1 MEVKAENLSKRYL
14 YQWVIKDFNY
24 YFQSGNSYAIS
35 GANGSGKSTLIKLL
49 SGFLSSSEGSIT
61 YSHQTKDISIADIY
75 KHLVLTAP
83 YTDLILEYTMEEM
96 FNFHT
101 VFKPF
106 KQKVTFKQF
115 EDIIELKTYKEKQI
129 RFFSSGMKQK
139 VQLALSVLSDSSLL
153 MLDEPTSYLDSNAK
167 KWFKTLFEKQSLG
180 KTIILA
186 SNDPFDIDLC
196 ESVIKL

>member
-1 MEVKAENLSKRYL
+1 MEVIAEKLSKRYL
-14 YQWVIKDFNY
+14 YQWVIKDFDY
-24 YFQSGNSYAIS
+24 TFHSGHSYAIS

-49 SGFLSSSEGSIT
+49 SGFLSSSLGTVKYRHLSDTI
-61 YSHQTKDISIADIY
+61 DISNIY

-83 YTDLILEYTMEEM
+83 YTDLILEYTL
-96 FNFHT
+96 
-101 VFKPF
+101 
-106 KQKVTFKQF
+106 

-139 VQLALSVLSDSSLL
+139 VQLALSVLSDCSLL

-167 KWFKTLFEKQSLG
+167 KWFKDLLEKQSPG

-186 SNDPFDIDLC
+186 SNDSFDIDLC
-196 ESVIKL
+196 EQVIKL